1 VIQQRSAEVTHLEN
15 GIEIRNEMRTAIIR
29 AEGVLLGGREGQAI
43 SSTPKACGLP
53 FHHPR
58 RRRAWRR

>member
-15 GIEIRNEMRTAIIR
+15 GIEMRTAIVR
-29 AEGVLLGGREGQAI
+29 AEGVLLGEREGQAI